1 MTEQTQSALPGAES
15 PADGQTVP
23 GQGKDSGES
32 QKGSESPKGN
42 REARYR
48 VERNEAREALA
59 AAQAR
64 IEAIQTR
71 EVERLAGK
79 HLAQPADLF
88 ALSGKTLADLL
99 DDNGDV
105 DAERVA
111 EVAAAVLAARPGLR
125 PNARL
130 VDLTQGLGGNPPK
143 TKPSFDDLFKR

>member
-23 GQGKDSGES
+23 GQGKDSGDS
-32 QKGSESPKGN
+32 QNGSQGKLNAEAAKYRVRA
-42 REARYR
+42 REA
-48 VERNEAREALA
+48 ETALA

-64 IEAIQTR
+64 IEAMQTR

-125 PNARL
+125 PNDRL